1 LNGSSSGTSSA
12 VGAVVPLRQSVTPDA
27 PASGGY
33 AWSFS
38 GDSTPIPDVY
48 GVVDGISRFVGSV
61 AAGVIGHIGHIQV
74 STVIVGSVSGSS
86 RIREQDDMEVLEL
99 LGIL

>member
-1 LNGSSSGTSSA
+1 VA
-12 VGAVVPLRQSVTPDA
+12 PLIATVTPDA

-38 GDSTPIPDVY
+38 GDSTQITDVFA
-48 GVVDGISRFVGSV
+48 VVDGISRSIGST
-61 AAGVIGHIGHIQV
+61 AGVIGYVGAVHALAPSMG
-74 STVIVGSVSGSS
+74 SADGSV